1 MFALRVF
8 QKSGAFKKE
17 RYGDDLHNLIHVC
30 DTMA

>member
-17 RYGDDLHNLIHVC
+17 RYGDDLHNLRWPTLIFF
-30 DTMA
+30 